1 MDVYSI
7 RITAAHARHA
17 RRRGNGNVSEGVR
30 TVLEKDAQGFSERRK
45 GPSDRRKK

>member
-17 RRRGNGNVSEGVR
+17 RRRGKGNVSEGVR
-30 TVLEKDAQGFSERRK
+30 EMIDTDMQGFSERRK
-45 GPSDRRKK
+45 GPADRRKK